1 MRHMTLLRLILLCV
15 SGAIQGCA
23 SAIAPA
29 PADLSLEVLKNLAY
43 TGISEDGSAMALR
56 AGRWEGEPPEPGSAA
71 VPTLD
76 FSGELVARGDLDGD
90 GLAEAVVVLDS
101 WTGGSGMFSYIA
113 VVSGSTGKA
122 LNTATQLLGD
132 RVQVREL
139 RIDEGKVVVD
149 LRGSGPDDPSCC
161 PSMNIRQAWTL
172 VDGALQELAAE
183 RRSARTTVRE
193 LEGSHWELARWSA
206 DEPAVAVPVV
216 SLSYAEG
223 RFSGH
228 AGCNRYGAAVRDAE
242 AAGGLVVSPGMA
254 TRMACEE
261 PRMSIENRF
270 LRTLPAVQAFRFS
283 PGMLMLAYRREDG
296 GSAELWFRPAAGP

>member
-29 PADLSLEVLKNLAY
+29 PADLSLEVLKNLSY

-161 PSMNIRQAWTL
+161 PSMNIRQVWTL

-228 AGCNRYGAAVRDAE
+228 AGCNRYGAAVRDTE

-296 GSAELWFRPAAGP
+296 GSAELWFRPAAAP